1 MSSGTTAGHRVWQ
14 CSFQCV
20 SPNASPIAGLL
31 LGRGTTH
38 SQIHS
43 TPSPYLQK
51 RRTKIQ
57 KKGLQLEG
65 KINYPPT
72 TVTVVSNM
80 DISPFPIAQRQ
91 TSTSI
96 LSPSRLFFVQS
107 KLQVLPR
114 GVGTRH
120 NDTKHISKSKA
131 FSTTRSQISPHFSS
145 SPREPFHHKVLHIF
159 FSLPLLPCR
168 STAGLER
175 SGPV

>member
-38 SQIHS
+38 SQIHKNPKERA
-43 TPSPYLQK
+43 TVGREDKLPSNYCYCSIQHGYIPIPNC
-51 RRTKIQ
+51 TKAD
-57 KKGLQLEG
+57 
-65 KINYPPT
+65 IN
-72 TVTVVSNM
+72 
-80 DISPFPIAQRQ
+80 I
-91 TSTSI
+91 SI

-114 GVGTRH
+114 GVGTRY

-131 FSTTRSQISPHFSS
+131 FSTTHSQISPHFSS

-159 FSLPLLPCR
+159 FSLLLLPCR